1 MSRAAAPE
9 ANPEAPLRD
18 GSPMTTSL
26 SQFQSIFAAALLGL
40 GDTTDPAMQALI
52 AQPAFAVY
60 CNTVMKGC
68 IDALESNFPTV
79 ARLVG
84 SEWFRAAAALHA
96 AAEPPRD
103 GRLMHYGDGFEA
115 FLAGF
120 EPASELVYLPGVAR
134 IDAMWCQAHVA
145 ANAEPLDAAQL
156 ARCGPEAL
164 AQLVLA
170 PHPAARWTWFADHP
184 VFSIWLRNRTD
195 DADLATEELAWR
207 GEGALIT
214 RPRDAVQ
221 AIALDEAG
229 CAFLDACA
237 CGLPLTDAAEQAL
250 RSNPEADLAALLE
263 ALLRAGALT
272 SSVLH
277 PSFEGTS

>member
-1 MSRAAAPE
+1 
-9 ANPEAPLRD
+9 
-18 GSPMTTSL
+18 MTTSL
-26 SQFQSIFAAALLGL
+26 GQFQSAFAAALLAP
-40 GDTTDPAMQALI
+40 DDNADDAMRVLI
-52 AQPAFAVY
+52 GQPAFAVY
-60 CNTVMKGC
+60 RNTVMKGC

-84 SEWFRAAAALHA
+84 SEWFRAAAALHV

-103 GRLMHYGDGFEA
+103 GRLMHYGDRFEA

-145 ANAEPLDAAQL
+145 ADAEPLDAARL
-156 ARCGPEAL
+156 ARREPEAL

-170 PHPAARWTWFADHP
+170 PHPAARWAWFADHP

-221 AIALDEAG
+221 AVALDEAG

-237 CGLPLTDAAEQAL
+237 CGLPLADAAEQAV
-250 RSNPEADLAALLE
+250 RTNPDADLATLLE
-263 ALLRAGALT
+263 SLLRAGALT
-272 SSVLH
+272 SSALY
-277 PSFEGTS
+277 SSIESA